1 MAEKITTIFDHYSNF
16 VDGVTSEA
24 SKNNNKFIERI
35 QELEADG
42 VDVARLTTAALG
54 LGGESGEVIDLI
66 KKILFHGKPFT
77 EENRNK
83 LVDEAGDILWY
94 WMNLCIALGADGE
107 VVLLDNIKKLETRYP
122 GGKFSI
128 ERSEDRIV

>member
-1 MAEKITTIFDHYSNF
+1 MTEKTTTIFDQYGDF
-16 VDGVTSEA
+16 VNGVTSDA

-54 LGGESGEVIDLI
+54 LGGESGEVIDLV
-66 KKILFHGKPFT
+66 KKILFHGKPYT
-77 EENRNK
+77 DENRDK

-107 VVLLDNIKKLETRYP
+107 KVLLDNIKKLETRYP